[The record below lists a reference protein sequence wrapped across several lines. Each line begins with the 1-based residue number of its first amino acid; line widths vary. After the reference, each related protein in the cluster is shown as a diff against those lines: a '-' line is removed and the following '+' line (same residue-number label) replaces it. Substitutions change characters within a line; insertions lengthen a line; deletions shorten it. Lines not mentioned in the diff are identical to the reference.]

1 MGHKV
6 NPRIFRIG
14 ISRQPVSRWF
24 ATRNFALYLKQDT
37 QIRSYLRKKLRDARV
52 ARIEVERSAQNL
64 TILIYTSRPGV
75 IIGRG
80 GTGIEELKKEI
91 KQKFLAS
98 EKVSLNITIHEVQ
111 KPDLEAELVLQN
123 IVDQLEKRVAFRRA
137 MKRAIEQVMKA
148 GALGVKIIV
157 SGRLNGAEIARTE
170 ALSAGKIPLQTLRAD
185 VDYSRGTAR
194 TTYGAIG
201 VKVWVYRGEI
211 FAKASKERLN

>member
-1 MGHKV
+1 MGHKI
-6 NPRIFRIG
+6 NPRIFRMG
-14 ISRQPVSRWF
+14 ISRQPVARWF
-24 ATRNFALYLKQDT
+24 AVRNFALFLKQDT

-52 ARIEVERSAQNL
+52 ARIEIERSSQTL

-80 GTGIEELKKEI
+80 GTGIEELKREM

-98 EKVSLNITIHEVQ
+98 EKVTLNVTIHEVQ
-111 KPDLEAELVLQN
+111 KPDVEAELILQG
-123 IVDQLEKRVAFRRA
+123 IVDQLEKRIAFRRA

-170 ALSAGKIPLQTLRAD
+170 ALSTGKIPLQTLRAN
-185 VDYSRGTAR
+185 VDYSRGTAH
-194 TTYGAIG
+194 TTYGTIG
-201 VKVWVYRGEI
+201 
-211 FAKASKERLN
+211 